1 MPETEVVAELG
12 RCGAAAGVLPLF
24 RLVDYCRRW
33 QRRPPIEVR
42 VWMDFS
48 SATIEVLGGWWCV
61 GAVKASPQPRVASG
75 RWSGPEGA
83 ESTEED
89 KGAGIHRVHVVHS
102 GGRWAVV
109 GAVARRGRRRSHAPR
124 MRDRGTH

>member
-1 MPETEVVAELG
+1 VAELG

-48 SATIEVLGGWWCV
+48 SATIEVLGGVVVCR
-61 GAVKASPQPRVASG
+61 GGEGVA
-75 RWSGPEGA
+75 A
-83 ESTEED
+83 AT
-89 KGAGIHRVHVVHS
+89 
-102 GGRWAVV
+102 GG
-109 GAVARRGRRRSHAPR
+109 
-124 MRDRGTH
+124 